1 MDKRTDIGFGK
12 PIVLRSSDPRIWAQ
26 VSQAKKAFIETG
38 TIPDDSLSIP
48 EEIIVMWQRSLD
60 FSIQW
65 DAPLNIPYLSKID
78 FAITNERKRIFIDVA
93 SQFVE
98 LFQELVEGTDFV
110 MSIMD
115 EKGTLLSLTSNS
127 SHVWADL
134 RVGLGGV
141 WSEEHVGC
149 CAHTLVQTYK
159 RPVQIIGSANFLQLL
174 ENNLSSAAPIF
185 NEYGDMVGTIL
196 LVQRNADNTQI
207 SSHGLGWVTSI
218 ATAITNQLK
227 LFRRDARL
235 QLMNSTLQAAFA
247 HASDGYLAIDETGYI
262 VHSNDQ
268 ALTWLRIPADNRK
281 TNLLSLLL
289 DPTPVS
295 QALKNSC
302 PAFQQQLLLNND
314 RDTCFIADIEP
325 FYNDSKTHAQGA
337 VIKLKPQAD
346 CHELPSAQN
355 GPAITFDR
363 IIGQSKS
370 IQTLKETA
378 KIVSQRPINVLLLGE
393 SGTGKEVFAQAIH
406 NYSTR
411 SAPFVAINCA
421 AIPANLIE
429 SELFGYEGGAFTGA
443 ERSGRMGKIEHANGG
458 TLFLDEIGDMPIEL
472 QAVLLRVL
480 EEKKVTRIGGHK
492 SIPVNFRLICA
503 TNKPLFNN
511 QGDTRFRKDL
521 YYRLAVANLELPS
534 LKERGEDIVLLAEY
548 FIKQT
553 CSNFNMHQCTLA
565 EDAKAILLN
574 YSWPGNV
581 RQLQNAMIYAVT
593 ISPDGKITEA
603 TLPKEIMSPANS
615 GKHFQFEELK
625 NLEKDMIQATI
636 DKLGSATKAAKHLGI
651 SRATL
656 YRKINGK

>member
-1 MDKRTDIGFGK
+1 MTAC
-12 PIVLRSSDPRIWAQ
+12 RSL
-26 VSQAKKAFIETG
+26 KK
-38 TIPDDSLSIP
+38 SLTCG
-48 EEIIVMWQRSLD
+48 QRSLD
-60 FSIQW
+60 FGIQW

-110 MSIMD
+110 MSDHGRERNITEPDQQFQPCLGRTCGLVLAGSGAKDMSVVARTPWCKPI
-115 EKGTLLSLTSNS
+115 KG
-127 SHVWADL
+127 
-134 RVGLGGV
+134 
-141 WSEEHVGC
+141 
-149 CAHTLVQTYK
+149 
-159 RPVQIIGSANFLQLL
+159 PVQIIGSANFLQLL

-346 CHELPSAQN
+346 CHQLPSAQN

-429 SELFGYEGGAFTGA
+429 SELFW
-443 ERSGRMGKIEHANGG
+443 
-458 TLFLDEIGDMPIEL
+458 L
-472 QAVLLRVL
+472 
-480 EEKKVTRIGGHK
+480 
-492 SIPVNFRLICA
+492 
-503 TNKPLFNN
+503 
-511 QGDTRFRKDL
+511 
-521 YYRLAVANLELPS
+521 
-534 LKERGEDIVLLAEY
+534 
-548 FIKQT
+548 
-553 CSNFNMHQCTLA
+553 
-565 EDAKAILLN
+565 
-574 YSWPGNV
+574 
-581 RQLQNAMIYAVT
+581 
-593 ISPDGKITEA
+593 
-603 TLPKEIMSPANS
+603 
-615 GKHFQFEELK
+615 
-625 NLEKDMIQATI
+625 
-636 DKLGSATKAAKHLGI
+636 
-651 SRATL
+651 
-656 YRKINGK
+656 